1 MSFENTKQTIFT
13 GTELDYEEIVDIPD
27 GYEKAELKDFEDGTL
42 ITGRPEMAS
51 VSSFTFD
58 DDGEEKTVNRFKLY
72 LFQDADQLYVEI
84 NVNLKNDGD
93 IHKNVRKG
101 SVLFDF
107 LTSILE
113 LENAGS
119 VGKSN
124 ILKNVNLAEYR
135 EFVNRLGE
143 MTIQVKEK
151 TGSYVYYSFIVR
163 DVNVQSI

>member
-1 MSFENTKQTIFT
+1 MSNDRQSIFT
-13 GTELDYEEIVDIPD
+13 STQLDYEEIVEIPE

-42 ITGRPEMAS
+42 ITGRPQMSS
-51 VSSFTFD
+51 VTSYTFD
-58 DDGEEKTVNRFKLY
+58 YDGEEKTVNRFKL
-72 LFQDADQLYVEI
+72 FIFKDDEQLYVEI

-93 IHKNVRKG
+93 LHKNIRKG

-124 ILKNVNLAEYR
+124 VVRNVDLAEYR
-135 EFVNRLGE
+135 EFVNRLSE

-151 TGSYVYYSFIVR
+151 SGTYIYYSFLVR
-163 DVNVQSI
+163 DVQVK

>member
-1 MSFENTKQTIFT
+1 MSFNNTRQTIFT
-13 GTELDYEEIVDIPD
+13 GTELDFEEIVEIPD
-27 GYEKAELKDFEDGTL
+27 GYEKAEQKDFQDGTL
-42 ITGRPEMAS
+42 ITGRPEMSS
-51 VSSFTFD
+51 VTSYTFD
-58 DDGEEKTVNRFKLY
+58 DDGEEKTVNRFKL
-72 LFQDADQLYVEI
+72 FIFKDDEKIYVEI

-93 IHKNVRKG
+93 IHKNIRKG

-107 LTSILE
+107 ITSILE
-113 LENAGS
+113 LENPGS

-124 ILKNVNLAEYR
+124 ILRNVNLAEYR

-163 DVNVQSI
+163 DVNVQSM

>member
-72 LFQDADQLYVEI
+72 IFQDADQLYVEI

-113 LENAGS
+113 LENTGS

-124 ILKNVNLAEYR
+124 ILRNVDLSEYR
-135 EFVNRLGE
+135 EFVNRLSE
-143 MTIQVKEK
+143 MTIQVKERSG
-151 TGSYVYYSFIVR
+151 TYTFYSFIVR
-163 DVNVQSI
+163 DVQV

>member
-1 MSFENTKQTIFT
+1 MDRQTIFT
-13 GTELDYEEIVDIPD
+13 STELDYEEIVEIPE

-42 ITGRPEMAS
+42 ITGRPQMSS
-51 VSSFTFD
+51 VTSYTFD
-58 DDGEEKTVNRFKLY
+58 YDGEEKTVNRFKL
-72 LFQDADQLYVEI
+72 FIFKDDEQLYVEI

-93 IHKNVRKG
+93 LHKNIRKG

-124 ILKNVNLAEYR
+124 VVRNVDLAEYR
-135 EFVNRLGE
+135 EFVNRLSK

-151 TGSYVYYSFIVR
+151 SGTYVYYSFIVR
-163 DVNVQSI
+163 DVQV

>member
-13 GTELDYEEIVDIPD
+13 GTQLDYEEIVEIPE

-42 ITGRPEMAS
+42 ITGRPQMSS
-51 VSSFTFD
+51 VTSYTFD
-58 DDGEEKTVNRFKLY
+58 YDGEEKTVNRFKL
-72 LFQDADQLYVEI
+72 FIFKDDEQLYVEI

-93 IHKNVRKG
+93 LHKNIRKG

-124 ILKNVNLAEYR
+124 VVRNVDLAEYR
-135 EFVNRLGE
+135 EFVNRLSE

-151 TGSYVYYSFIVR
+151 SGTYVYYSFIVR
-163 DVNVQSI
+163 DVQV

>member
-1 MSFENTKQTIFT
+1 MSFNDKQTIFT
-13 GTELDYEEIVDIPD
+13 STELDYEEIVEIPE

-72 LFQDADQLYVEI
+72 IFQDADQLYVEI

-93 IHKNVRKG
+93 IHKNIRKG

-124 ILKNVNLAEYR
+124 ILRNVDLSEYR
-135 EFVNRLGE
+135 EFVNRLSE
-143 MTIQVKEK
+143 MTIQVKERSG
-151 TGSYVYYSFIVR
+151 TYTFYSFIVR
-163 DVNVQSI
+163 DVQV

>member
-72 LFQDADQLYVEI
+72 IFQDADQLYVEI

-124 ILKNVNLAEYR
+124 ILRNVDLSEYR
-135 EFVNRLGE
+135 EFVNRLSE
-143 MTIQVKEK
+143 MTIQVKERSG
-151 TGSYVYYSFIVR
+151 TYTFYSFIVR
-163 DVNVQSI
+163 DVQV

>member
-1 MSFENTKQTIFT
+1 MRFENTKQTIFT

-72 LFQDADQLYVEI
+72 IFQDADQLYVEI

-124 ILKNVNLAEYR
+124 ILRNVDLSEYR
-135 EFVNRLGE
+135 EFVNRLSE
-143 MTIQVKEK
+143 MTIQVKERSG
-151 TGSYVYYSFIVR
+151 TYTFYSFIVR
-163 DVNVQSI
+163 DVQV

>member
-13 GTELDYEEIVDIPD
+13 GTELDYEEIVEIPD

-72 LFQDADQLYVEI
+72 IFQDADQLYVEI

-124 ILKNVNLAEYR
+124 ILRNVDLSEYR
-135 EFVNRLGE
+135 EFVNRLSE
-143 MTIQVKEK
+143 MTIQVKERSG
-151 TGSYVYYSFIVR
+151 TYTFYSFIVR
-163 DVNVQSI
+163 DVQV

>member
-1 MSFENTKQTIFT
+1 MSNDKQSIFT
-13 GTELDYEEIVDIPD
+13 STQLDYEEIVEIPE

-42 ITGRPEMAS
+42 ITGRPQMSS
-51 VSSFTFD
+51 VTSYTFD
-58 DDGEEKTVNRFKLY
+58 YDGEEKTVNRFKL
-72 LFQDADQLYVEI
+72 FIFKDDEQLYVEI

-93 IHKNVRKG
+93 LHKNIRKG

-124 ILKNVNLAEYR
+124 VVRNVDLAEYR
-135 EFVNRLGE
+135 EFVNRLSE

-151 TGSYVYYSFIVR
+151 SGTYVYYSFIVR
-163 DVNVQSI
+163 DVQV

>member
-72 LFQDADQLYVEI
+72 IFQDADQLYVEI

-124 ILKNVNLAEYR
+124 ILRNVDLSEYR
-135 EFVNRLGE
+135 EFVNRLSE
-143 MTIQVKEK
+143 MTIQVKERSGK
-151 TGSYVYYSFIVR
+151 YTFYSFIVR
-163 DVNVQSI
+163 DVQV

>member
-1 MSFENTKQTIFT
+1 MSNDRQSIFT
-13 GTELDYEEIVDIPD
+13 STQLDYEEIVEIPE

-42 ITGRPEMAS
+42 ITGRPQMSS
-51 VSSFTFD
+51 VTSYTFD
-58 DDGEEKTVNRFKLY
+58 YDGEEKTVNRFKL
-72 LFQDADQLYVEI
+72 FIFKDDEQLYIEI

-93 IHKNVRKG
+93 LHKNIRKG

-124 ILKNVNLAEYR
+124 VVRNVDLAEYR
-135 EFVNRLGE
+135 EFVNRLSE

-151 TGSYVYYSFIVR
+151 SGTYVYYSFIVR
-163 DVNVQSI
+163 DVQV

>member
-1 MSFENTKQTIFT
+1 MSNDRQSIFT
-13 GTELDYEEIVDIPD
+13 STQLDYEEIVEIPE

-42 ITGRPEMAS
+42 ITGRPQMSS
-51 VSSFTFD
+51 VTSYTFD
-58 DDGEEKTVNRFKLY
+58 YDGEEKTVNRFKL
-72 LFQDADQLYVEI
+72 FIFKDDEQLYVEI
-84 NVNLKNDGD
+84 NVNLKNNGD
-93 IHKNVRKG
+93 LHKNIRKG

-124 ILKNVNLAEYR
+124 VVRNVDLAEYR
-135 EFVNRLGE
+135 EFVNRLSE

-151 TGSYVYYSFIVR
+151 SGTYVYYSFIVR
-163 DVNVQSI
+163 DVQV

>member
-1 MSFENTKQTIFT
+1 MSFNNTRQTIFT
-13 GTELDYEEIVDIPD
+13 GTELDFEEIVEIPE

-51 VSSFTFD
+51 VTSYTFD
-58 DDGEEKTVNRFKLY
+58 DDGEEKTVNRFKL
-72 LFQDADQLYVEI
+72 FIFKDDEKLYVEI

-93 IHKNVRKG
+93 IHKNIRKG

-107 LTSILE
+107 ITSILE
-113 LENAGS
+113 LENPGS

-124 ILKNVNLAEYR
+124 ILKNINLAEYR

>member
-13 GTELDYEEIVDIPD
+13 GTELDYEEIVEIPE
-27 GYEKAELKDFEDGTL
+27 GYEKAELRDFEDGTL

-72 LFQDADQLYVEI
+72 IFQDADQLYVEI

-124 ILKNVNLAEYR
+124 ILRNVDLSEYR
-135 EFVNRLGE
+135 EFVNRLSE
-143 MTIQVKEK
+143 MTIQVKERSG
-151 TGSYVYYSFIVR
+151 TYTFYSFIVR
-163 DVNVQSI
+163 DVQV

>member
-13 GTELDYEEIVDIPD
+13 GTELDYEEIVEIPE

-72 LFQDADQLYVEI
+72 IFQDADQLYVEI

-101 SVLFDF
+101 SVSFDF

-124 ILKNVNLAEYR
+124 ILRNVNLSEYR
-135 EFVNRLGE
+135 EFVNRLTE
-143 MTIQVKEK
+143 MTIQVKERSG
-151 TGSYVYYSFIVR
+151 TYTFYSFIVR
-163 DVNVQSI
+163 DVQV

>member
-72 LFQDADQLYVEI
+72 IFQDADQLYVEI

-124 ILKNVNLAEYR
+124 ILRNVDLSEYR
-135 EFVNRLGE
+135 EFINRLSE
-143 MTIQVKEK
+143 MTIQVKERSG
-151 TGSYVYYSFIVR
+151 TYTFYSFIVR
-163 DVNVQSI
+163 DVQV

>member
-1 MSFENTKQTIFT
+1 MSFENTRPTIFT
-13 GTELDYEEIVDIPD
+13 GTELDFEEIVEIPD
-27 GYEKAELKDFEDGTL
+27 GYEKAELKDFQDGTL
-42 ITGRPEMAS
+42 ITGRPEMSS
-51 VSSFTFD
+51 VTSYTFD
-58 DDGEEKTVNRFKLY
+58 DDGEEKTVNRFKL
-72 LFQDADQLYVEI
+72 FIFKDDEKIYVEI

-93 IHKNVRKG
+93 IHKNIRKG

-107 LTSILE
+107 ITSILE

-124 ILKNVNLAEYR
+124 ILRNVNLAEYR

-163 DVNVQSI
+163 DVNVQGM

>member
-13 GTELDYEEIVDIPD
+13 GTELDYEEIVEIPE

-51 VSSFTFD
+51 VTSFTFD

-124 ILKNVNLAEYR
+124 ILRNVDLSEYR
-135 EFVNRLGE
+135 EFVNRLSE
-143 MTIQVKEK
+143 MTIQVKERSG
-151 TGSYVYYSFIVR
+151 TYTFYSFIVR
-163 DVNVQSI
+163 DVQV

>member
-1 MSFENTKQTIFT
+1 MSFNNTRQTIFT
-13 GTELDYEEIVDIPD
+13 GTELDFEEIVEIPD
-27 GYEKAELKDFEDGTL
+27 GYEKAELKDFQDGTL

-51 VSSFTFD
+51 VTSYTFD
-58 DDGEEKTVNRFKLY
+58 DDGEEKTVNRFKL
-72 LFQDADQLYVEI
+72 FIFKDDEKLYVEI

-93 IHKNVRKG
+93 IHKNIRKG

-107 LTSILE
+107 ITSILE
-113 LENAGS
+113 LENPGS

-135 EFVNRLGE
+135 EFINRLGE

-163 DVNVQSI
+163 DVNVQST

>member
-1 MSFENTKQTIFT
+1 MSFNNTRQTIFT
-13 GTELDYEEIVDIPD
+13 GTELDFEEIVEIPE

-51 VSSFTFD
+51 VTSYTFD
-58 DDGEEKTVNRFKLY
+58 DDGEEKTVNRFKL
-72 LFQDADQLYVEI
+72 FIFKDDEKLYVEI

-93 IHKNVRKG
+93 IHKNIRKG

-107 LTSILE
+107 ITSILE
-113 LENAGS
+113 LENPGS

-151 TGSYVYYSFIVR
+151 SGSYVYYSFIVR
-163 DVNVQSI
+163 DVNVQSM

>member
-72 LFQDADQLYVEI
+72 IFQDADQLYVEI

-101 SVLFDF
+101 WDDNPSKGKIRNLH
-107 LTSILE
+107 ILQFHCE
-113 LENAGS
+113 GRS
-119 VGKSN
+119 G
-124 ILKNVNLAEYR
+124 IR
-135 EFVNRLGE
+135 
-143 MTIQVKEK
+143 
-151 TGSYVYYSFIVR
+151 
-163 DVNVQSI
+163 

>member
-13 GTELDYEEIVDIPD
+13 GTELDYEEIVEIPE

-51 VSSFTFD
+51 VTSFTFD

-72 LFQDADQLYVEI
+72 IFQDADQLYVEI

-101 SVLFDF
+101 SV
-107 LTSILE
+107 
-113 LENAGS
+113 NAGS

-124 ILKNVNLAEYR
+124 ILRNVDLSEYR
-135 EFVNRLGE
+135 EFVNRLSG
-143 MTIQVKEK
+143 MTIQVKERSG
-151 TGSYVYYSFIVR
+151 TYTFYSFIVR
-163 DVNVQSI
+163 DVQV

>member
-13 GTELDYEEIVDIPD
+13 GTELDYEEIVEIPE

-72 LFQDADQLYVEI
+72 IFQDADQLYVEI

-124 ILKNVNLAEYR
+124 ILRNVDLSEYR
-135 EFVNRLGE
+135 EFVNRLSE
-143 MTIQVKEK
+143 MTIQVKERSG
-151 TGSYVYYSFIVR
+151 TYTFYSFIVR
-163 DVNVQSI
+163 DVQV

>member
-1 MSFENTKQTIFT
+1 MSFENTKQSIFT
-13 GTELDYEEIVDIPD
+13 STELDYEEIVEIPE
-27 GYEKAELKDFEDGTL
+27 GYEKAELKDFEDGKL
-42 ITGRPEMAS
+42 LRGRPQMSS
-51 VSSFTFD
+51 VTSYTFD
-58 DDGEEKTVNRFKLY
+58 DDGEEKKVNRFKLY
-72 LFQDADQLYVEI
+72 IFQDDDQLYIEI

-107 LTSILE
+107 ITSILE

-124 ILKNVNLAEYR
+124 ILRNVDLAEYR
-135 EFVNRLGE
+135 EFVNNLGE

-151 TGSYVYYSFIVR
+151 SGSYVYYSFIVR
-163 DVNVQSI
+163 DVQVK

>member
-51 VSSFTFD
+51 VTSFTFD

-72 LFQDADQLYVEI
+72 IFQDADQLYVEI

-124 ILKNVNLAEYR
+124 ILRNVDLSEYR
-135 EFVNRLGE
+135 EFVNRLTE
-143 MTIQVKEK
+143 MTIQVKERSG
-151 TGSYVYYSFIVR
+151 TYTFYSFIVR
-163 DVNVQSI
+163 DVQV

>member
-1 MSFENTKQTIFT
+1 MNDSRQTIFT
-13 GTELDYEEIVDIPD
+13 GTELDFEEIVEIPE
-27 GYEKAELKDFEDGTL
+27 GYEKAELRDFEDGTL
-42 ITGRPEMAS
+42 ITGRPEMSS
-51 VSSFTFD
+51 VTSYTFD
-58 DDGEEKTVNRFKLY
+58 DDGEEKTVNRFKL
-72 LFQDADQLYVEI
+72 FIFKDDEKIYVEI

-93 IHKNVRKG
+93 LHKNIRKG

-107 LTSILE
+107 ITSILE

-119 VGKSN
+119 VGRSN
-124 ILKNVNLAEYR
+124 ILRNVNLAEYR

-163 DVNVQSI
+163 DVNVQSM

>member
-13 GTELDYEEIVDIPD
+13 GTQLDYEEIVEIPE

-51 VSSFTFD
+51 VTSFTFD

-72 LFQDADQLYVEI
+72 IFQDADQLYVEI

-124 ILKNVNLAEYR
+124 ILRNVDLSEYR
-135 EFVNRLGE
+135 EFVNRLSE
-143 MTIQVKEK
+143 MTIQVKERSG
-151 TGSYVYYSFIVR
+151 TYTFYSFIVR
-163 DVNVQSI
+163 DVQV